1 MSLVVG
7 TRPAARPRPAK
18 IRRVPDQVLIYADT
32 VRSPEM
38 RHEVPVT
45 VPDPFVY
52 LEVNGDR
59 HIVGHTMELAR
70 LGHLGAQLH
79 PFEEFG
85 IDALVREGRSLLE
98 IYRELNLRACKGI
111 GVTAARVP
119 FWFPVDIAD
128 HLRANGIELTPD
140 REFFNARRRAK
151 NAFELE
157 GVRRAQ
163 RAAEAGM
170 ETARQLLVAA
180 EPNGDGL
187 VLDGEPLTVERV
199 KAAMTQTFIEHD
211 CTTEEFIVA
220 PGAQGAVGHDMGSGP
235 IRAGEP
241 LIIDVFPRDLASTC
255 FADMTRTFVVGEPPA
270 EIAEWQVLVREAVE
284 RSIAAVRPGA
294 TGREV
299 FDISCDVFEE
309 HGHPTLR
316 TKEIGKPL
324 RDGFFH
330 SLGHGVGLEVHE
342 EPSLGMVGEKTLV
355 PGDVVTIEP
364 GLYRQGFGGVRLEDL
379 VLVTEDG
386 HENLTQFPY
395 DLQP

>member
-1 MSLVVG
+1 
-7 TRPAARPRPAK
+7 
-18 IRRVPDQVLIYADT
+18 VPDQVLIYADT

-111 GVTAARVP
+111 GVTAAR
-119 FWFPVDIAD
+119 
-128 HLRANGIELTPD
+128 
-140 REFFNARRRAK
+140 
-151 NAFELE
+151 
-157 GVRRAQ
+157 GV
-163 RAAEAGM
+163 
-170 ETARQLLVAA
+170 
-180 EPNGDGL
+180 
-187 VLDGEPLTVERV
+187 
-199 KAAMTQTFIEHD
+199 
-211 CTTEEFIVA
+211 
-220 PGAQGAVGHDMGSGP
+220 VGHDMGSGP
-235 IRAGEP
+235 IRAGAP

-255 FADMTRTFVVGEPPA
+255 FADMTRTFVVGDPPA

-309 HGHPTLR
+309 HSHPTLR

>member
-1 MSLVVG
+1 VAERRTLD
-7 TRPAARPRPAK
+7 K
-18 IRRVPDQVLIYADT
+18 IWPVADQVLIYADT
-32 VRSPEM
+32 LRSPEM
-38 RHEVPVT
+38 RHEVPVL

-59 HIVGHTMELAR
+59 HIVAHVMELER

-79 PFEEFG
+79 PLEEFG
-85 IDALVREGRSLLE
+85 IDALVREGRPMLE
-98 IYRELNLRACKGI
+98 IVHELNLRACRGI
-111 GVTAARVP
+111 GLTAARVP
-119 FWFPVDIAD
+119 FWFPLDIAD
-128 HLRANGIELTPD
+128 HLRSQGIELTAD
-140 REFFNARRRAK
+140 REFFNERRRAK

-163 RAAEAGM
+163 QAAEAGI
-170 ETARQLLVAA
+170 ETARQLLARAA
-180 EPNGDGL
+180 PNGDGL

-220 PGAQGAVGHDMGSGP
+220 PGAQGAVGHEMGSGP
-235 IRAGEP
+235 IRTGEP
-241 LIIDVFPRDLASTC
+241 LIIDVFPRDLASSC

-270 EIAEWQVLVREAVE
+270 EIAEWHELVQEATE
-284 RSIAAVRPGA
+284 RCIAAVRPDV
-294 TGREV
+294 TGREI
-299 FDISCDVFEE
+299 FDLACDVFEE

-324 RDGFFH
+324 QDGFFH
-330 SLGHGVGLEVHE
+330 GLGHGVGLEVHE
-342 EPSLGMVGEKTLV
+342 EPNLGMLGEKPLV
-355 PGDVVTIEP
+355 AGDVVTIEP

-386 HENLTQFPY
+386 HENLTRFSY
-395 DLQP
+395 ELQP